1 MGFIFYARVLLEGFM
16 AFAAMHYAFQWWWSK
31 RERILLAFAIFCA
44 ANAVLNHVTA
54 TVSSATTIEAAQS
67 ALNLRTT
74 VGLLVYPLL
83 AWIVARIAGVD
94 ARRYIA
100 IVAILLGAPALV
112 NLLGFPLNGVVTG
125 LRTEVM
131 PWGET
136 MTVVERGAAGPLTPF
151 LFLALLSVPFFTIGA
166 GWIARR
172 RDALTGWLVLIS
184 GVATL
189 SGVVLSALVDL
200 FHLPMPYVSIL
211 TFAVWIPSISLLLSR
226 EYARR
231 GDRLVS
237 SEARN
242 RTLVESAPDAIVVL
256 DVETR
261 RFVDCNRKAVE
272 LFGWSRAELMERGPI
287 DISPSHQPDGRR
299 TADIAVDYLQQA
311 MQGAEPVFEWMHCD
325 RDGQHIPC
333 EVQLVRLPDPTRML
347 IRGSMTDVRER
358 KHAELALRDV
368 RMRHSAILELSVDG
382 LIVVDESGR
391 IVEFNRAAE
400 QIFGYARDAVV
411 GADIANLLSPPAVRA
426 AHRGGLA
433 AFLTSDSGMD
443 GANRREL
450 PGIRADGAE
459 IRVELTTQVI
469 AGTSPRLFS
478 GVVRDITERLR
489 LEEQLRQSQKMEAVG
504 QLAGGIAHD
513 FNNLLTII
521 QGHTSL
527 LRATMADGDP
537 SVADVEIIGDAAER
551 AAALTQRLMT
561 FSRRAVVAPK
571 VVELNDVVCESE
583 QILRRLI
590 GEDIRLAVTLDPAA
604 GRVKVDTAHLG
615 QVIINLIL
623 NARDATPA
631 GGMLTLTTSSV
642 QIDGEAAAART
653 LPAGRYARLT
663 VLDTGTG
670 MTPEVRAH
678 IFEPFFTTK
687 EVGKGT
693 GLGMA
698 VVHGIVKQ
706 SGGHIDIDT
715 EPGRGT
721 IVRVDLPTAEEAPHA
736 EHDPVPIKASG
747 TETILLVEDED
758 GVRELMARTLR
769 QQGFEVL
776 TTANGMEALEI
787 AKSHGRPPDLLVT
800 DVVMP
805 GMTGR
810 ELADALREQYPT
822 LKVLFVSGYT
832 DDALLKRGVMEAREA
847 LLAKPFLP
855 RELGARVRQI
865 LDGTWPLDRPA

>member
-1 MGFIFYARVLLEGFM
+1 MGLIYYTRVLLEGFM

-31 RERILLAFAIFCA
+31 RERILLAFAVFCA

-54 TVSSATTIEAAQS
+54 IVSSATTVETAQT

-83 AWIVARIAGVD
+83 AWIVARVAEIRAPRFIATITVLL
-94 ARRYIA
+94 
-100 IVAILLGAPALV
+100 VAASVINMSGI
-112 NLLGFPLNGVVTG
+112 PLNGVVSG

-136 MTVVERGAAGPLTPF
+136 LTVVERGPAGPTAPVIFLILLT
-151 LFLALLSVPFFTIGA
+151 VPIFNIGA

-172 RDALTGWLVLIS
+172 RDWLTGSLLLVTGIAALSGLVLT
-184 GVATL
+184 V
-189 SGVVLSALVDL
+189 LVDVL
-200 FHLPMPYVSIL
+200 RLPMPYVSIL
-211 TFAVWIPSISLLLSR
+211 NFAVWVPSLSLLLSR
-226 EYARR
+226 EYALR
-231 GDRLVS
+231 GDRLVT

-242 RTLVESAPDAIVVL
+242 RTLVESAPEAIVVL
-256 DVETR
+256 DMATT
-261 RFVDCNRKAVE
+261 RFVDCNSKAVE
-272 LFGWSRAELMERGPI
+272 LFGWSREELMERGPL
-287 DISPSHQPDGRR
+287 DISPLHQHDGSVTRDVVGGFLEQVM
-299 TADIAVDYLQQA
+299 AGGV
-311 MQGAEPVFEWMHCD
+311 PVFEWLHCD
-325 RDGQHIPC
+325 RHGQEILC
-333 EVQLVRLPDPTRML
+333 EVQLARLPDPRRAL
-347 IRGSMTDVRER
+347 VRGSMTDLRER
-358 KHAELALRDV
+358 KRAELALRDV

-382 LIVVDESGR
+382 LIVIDQAGR

-400 QIFGYARDAVV
+400 RIFGHARSAVI
-411 GADIANLLSPPAVRA
+411 GADMADLLIPPALRQ
-426 AHRGGLA
+426 AHRDGLA
-433 AFLTSDSGMD
+433 AFLGSDSGVG
-443 GANRREL
+443 GANRREM
-450 PGIRADGAE
+450 PGVRADGSE

-469 AGTSPRLFS
+469 AGTTPPLFS

-527 LRATMADGDP
+527 LQSTMTADDQHR
-537 SVADVEIIGDAAER
+537 ADVDVIGNAAER

-571 VVELNDVVCESE
+571 VVELNDVVRESE

-590 GEDIRLAVTLDPAA
+590 GEDMRLEVTLDPDA
-604 GRVKVDTAHLG
+604 GRVRVDAAHMG
-615 QVIINLIL
+615 QVIMNLAL

-631 GGMLTLTTSSV
+631 GGLLTLTTSSV
-642 QIDGEAAAART
+642 QVDADAPGAQT
-653 LPAGRYARLT
+653 HPAGRYARLT
-663 VLDTGTG
+663 VSDTGTG
-670 MTPEVRAH
+670 MTADVRAH
-678 IFEPFFTTK
+678 VFEPFFTTK

-698 VVHGIVKQ
+698 VVHGIVEQ
-706 SGGHIDIDT
+706 GGGYIDIDT
-715 EPGRGT
+715 ELGRGT
-721 IVRVDLPTAEEAPHA
+721 AVTVDLPAVDDAVAAEPDPAPIGA
-736 EHDPVPIKASG
+736 FG

-758 GVRELMARTLR
+758 GVRSLMARTLR
-769 QQGFEVL
+769 EQGFEVL
-776 TTANGMEALEI
+776 TAANGTDALQLAARHE
-787 AKSHGRPPDLLVT
+787 RPPDLLVT

-810 ELADALREQYPT
+810 ELADALRQRHPT

-832 DDALLKRGVMEAREA
+832 DDALLKRGVLEAREA

-855 RELGARVRQI
+855 RELAARVRQI
-865 LDGTWPLDRPA
+865 IDGKLPLDRPA